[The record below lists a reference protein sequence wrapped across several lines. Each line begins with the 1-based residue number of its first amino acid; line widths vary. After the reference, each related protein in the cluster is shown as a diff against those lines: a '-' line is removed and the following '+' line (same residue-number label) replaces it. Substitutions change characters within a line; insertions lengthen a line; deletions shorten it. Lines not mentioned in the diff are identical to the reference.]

1 MYDGDGDGDGDG
13 DVECEFVS
21 LIIPFIKYFIVAMAK
36 CADTKEEDATNYKQL
51 NLEG

>member
-21 LIIPFIKYFIVAMAK
+21 LIVPSIKHFIVAMAK
-36 CADTKEEDATNYKQL
+36 CAGTKEEDATN
-51 NLEG
+51 